1 MTAAG
6 TGMDAQWADHAWRT
20 GNTAAAIEVA
30 DHMLS
35 ADTDPDHLAAGVAA
49 AAAAA
54 DGALGESADRW
65 RHVAEALPG
74 VPGALAGGRA
84 ALAASLIGDTAAAA
98 ADLTAA
104 RALVPGAA
112 PRGLTVLF
120 DAVEAT
126 AAAVLGEFSSAAR
139 QLAGLAVATVPADPM
154 AAERWDELAVAV
166 TIAGGADRTASDM
179 LAAHRDRP
187 TTTRRRL
194 LDAWLDLRAGRLAD
208 ARAGLAAAG
217 GTPTMR
223 RDAVLAAAI
232 TVGLAR
238 RAGDDEA
245 LRATWYRVVPVI
257 SGTDVEPLLL
267 DAWGEL
273 SVGAALVSPAE
284 CTTIV
289 SAMETALTRVGR
301 PAWALA
307 VHAWWAVQR
316 AAALDDPVN
325 LVDDEFGDW
334 FPVRAAAARCWAVVL
349 SGSCDPI
356 AVRAAS
362 QALTETGQPWEGA
375 ALCAAGAR
383 RLDDPT
389 TARELL
395 AAGRAMRAT
404 IVTAE
409 VASTGGLST
418 RERSVGELLLDGLTH
433 KEIGARLYISPKTVE
448 QHVAR
453 LRQKLLAGNRSEL
466 VAALR
471 VKLSV
476 AAHQQSGRTPARHA

>member
-1 MTAAG
+1 
-6 TGMDAQWADHAWRT
+6 
-20 GNTAAAIEVA
+20 
-30 DHMLS
+30 
-35 ADTDPDHLAAGVAA
+35 
-49 AAAAA
+49 
-54 DGALGESADRW
+54 
-65 RHVAEALPG
+65 
-74 VPGALAGGRA
+74 
-84 ALAASLIGDTAAAA
+84 
-98 ADLTAA
+98 
-104 RALVPGAA
+104 
-112 PRGLTVLF
+112 
-120 DAVEAT
+120 
-126 AAAVLGEFSSAAR
+126 
-139 QLAGLAVATVPADPM
+139 
-154 AAERWDELAVAV
+154 
-166 TIAGGADRTASDM
+166 
-179 LAAHRDRP
+179 
-187 TTTRRRL
+187 
-194 LDAWLDLRAGRLAD
+194 
-208 ARAGLAAAG
+208 
-217 GTPTMR
+217 MR

-257 SGTDVEPLLL
+257 AGADVELLLL

-289 SAMETALTRVGR
+289 TAMDTAIARAGR

-383 RLDDPT
+383 RLDDPAA
-389 TARELL
+389 ARELL

-476 AAHQQSGRTPARHA
+476 TTTRMATSKH